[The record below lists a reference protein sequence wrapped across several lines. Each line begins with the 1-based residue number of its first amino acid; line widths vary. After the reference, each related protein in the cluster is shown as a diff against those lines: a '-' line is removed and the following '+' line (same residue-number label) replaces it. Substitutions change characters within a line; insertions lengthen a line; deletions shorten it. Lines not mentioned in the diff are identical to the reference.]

1 MRRSVEV
8 RTRWS
13 KRVSVTARSHAETT
27 VDWLLG
33 LSWVSKALGKR
44 SGHDDK
50 VNESLSAYAQI
61 AKLCNA
67 GNTSKHHSRT
77 HPASPPRR
85 CLDARLSAHRIW
97 KQ

>member
-50 VNESLSAYAQI
+50 VNESLSACTNCATLVPVI
-61 AKLCNA
+61 LV
-67 GNTSKHHSRT
+67 NTT
-77 HPASPPRR
+77 LELTQPR
-85 CLDARLSAHRIW
+85 LHEGVLMHA
-97 KQ
+97 